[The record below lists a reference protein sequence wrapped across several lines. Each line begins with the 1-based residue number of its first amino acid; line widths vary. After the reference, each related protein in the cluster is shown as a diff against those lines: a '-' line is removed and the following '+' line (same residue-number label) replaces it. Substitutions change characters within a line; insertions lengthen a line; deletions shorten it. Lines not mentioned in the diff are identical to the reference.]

1 MINRENKVYMLNV
14 VKNHSLSFTQN
25 LRRTCSRLILLCM
38 SHMLVTQG
46 FVTGNVVQKNILV
59 QYIMTGTLTINILF
73 VCLCTFVCVMYF
85 FQYLN
90 VIY

>member
-46 FVTGNVVQKNILV
+46 FVTGNVVQKK
-59 QYIMTGTLTINILF
+59 YFGTVYNDW
-73 VCLCTFVCVMYF
+73 YS
-85 FQYLN
+85 Y
-90 VIY
+90 Y